1 MLIVILIDVH
11 YLQNALFSFEKSLN
25 GQNQYLSGSHHPI
38 PPPPS
43 PAKFP
48 LCLNTILKTL
58 IKLHYRGS
66 SRLSQAV
73 QAEVAEILNN
83 INKVSS
89 ADLTMVGVRDHERL

>member
-38 PPPPS
+38 PPPLPS
-43 PAKFP
+43 KIP

>member
-1 MLIVILIDVH
+1 MLIVTLIDVH

-25 GQNQYLSGSHHPI
+25 GQNQYLSGSHQPI
-38 PPPPS
+38 PPPPLPS
-43 PAKFP
+43 KIP
-48 LCLNTILKTL
+48 LRLNTILKTL
-58 IKLHYRGS
+58 IKLYCRGS

-73 QAEVAEILNN
+73 QAEVAEILNK

>member
-38 PPPPS
+38 PPPS

-48 LCLNTILKTL
+48 
-58 IKLHYRGS
+58 Y
-66 SRLSQAV
+66 A
-73 QAEVAEILNN
+73 
-83 INKVSS
+83 
-89 ADLTMVGVRDHERL
+89 LTPF